1 MYKIQDK
8 PVLKNGALSAI
19 KVMNYTITCDH
30 RLIDGAVAA
39 RFLKSFLEKIEKPGL
54 LLAHMQ

>member
-8 PVLKNGALSAI
+8 PLWVNDKFERTQ
-19 KVMNYTITCDH
+19 VMNFTITCDH

-39 RFLKSFLEKIEKPGL
+39 NFMKAFAGRIENPAQLMLEMI
-54 LLAHMQ
+54 